1 MAQLVAFFRVNGF
14 KKGRE
19 LDVEAYSVT
28 TRYRKR
34 REYVPLPSEIAKMA
48 IAGRNPGEK
57 APLLF
62 VYGSG
67 LRNST
72 ARAVRYCD
80 LKGEL
85 DAGSE
90 VVHVP
95 VTAAMKRADPDAAK
109 GMVEYSAFIG
119 REAVAALKEHLA
131 WVEGRTGRSFP
142 SEWPVFPGRT
152 MDGSPI
158 KETTLQQLVKRL
170 ARRAGLERWR
180 DVYPHCLRKAFENAL
195 RNSGMD
201 WKDQE
206 ILMGHIL
213 PGSMDTYADK
223 TRVEEF
229 REKYARVRF
238 FPEDGHEERDAG
250 RHEEGDSGACG
261 LRRGGDEGTRRPL
274 QVHQGGDG
282 QDDRQEVAGE
292 EDGADQRADPE
303 GGVELGGQGPRR
315 GGVGVRDLAGRA
327 EARGGREAAE
337 VSR

>member
-1 MAQLVAFFRVNGF
+1 VQKSGRWFEDALKVRGWQSEDKSVQRLLDHLARKTGSESSRRNYLETLARLCKKEGKAPRELAGLRKAEAEDAVQSYLDSMLKRDLSKKWIKSCMAQLVAFFKVNGF

-19 LDVEAYSVT
+19 LDIEAYSVP

-34 REYVPLPSEIAKMA
+34 REYVPLPSEIAKMV

-62 VYGSG
+62 VYCSG

-85 DAGSE
+85 DSGME

-95 VTAAMKRADPDAAK
+95 ITAEMKKLDPDAAK
-109 GMVEYSAFIG
+109 GMVEYSSFIG

-142 SEWPVFPGRT
+142 PEWPIFPGRT

-158 KETTLQQLVKRL
+158 KKTTLEQLVKRL

-180 DVYPHCLRKAFENAL
+180 DVYPHCLRKAFENAV

-223 TRVEEF
+223 TRV
-229 REKYARVRF
+229 RSS
-238 FPEDGHEERDAG
+238 G
-250 RHEEGDSGACG
+250 RSTPG
-261 LRRGGDEGTRRPL
+261 
-274 QVHQGGDG
+274 
-282 QDDRQEVAGE
+282 
-292 EDGADQRADPE
+292 
-303 GGVELGGQGPRR
+303 
-315 GGVGVRDLAGRA
+315 
-327 EARGGREAAE
+327 
-337 VSR
+337 